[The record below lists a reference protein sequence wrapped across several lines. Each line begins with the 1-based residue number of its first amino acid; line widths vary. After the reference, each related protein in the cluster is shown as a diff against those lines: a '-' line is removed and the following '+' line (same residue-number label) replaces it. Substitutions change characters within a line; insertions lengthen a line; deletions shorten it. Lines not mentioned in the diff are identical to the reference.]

1 MQGLENRS
9 SLALDNSCAELIQ
22 EDKMGESRVLI
33 TGGKGFIG
41 TNLTYEIKKRGCD
54 VWTSDLLQG
63 EDPQHI
69 KADVGVYQQ
78 MDAIFRRMKFDYV
91 YHLAAEYGRWN
102 GEDHYDN
109 LWRTNVI
116 GTKNMLRLQEQH
128 RFKMVFFS
136 SAEVYGDYDQ
146 LMSEEVMDKI
156 PIKQM
161 NDYAISKWAGELQC
175 LNHAEMFHTETVR
188 VRPVGCYGPHEY
200 YSPYRGVIPIFVYHA
215 LKSEPFTV
223 YRGHKRIFDYV
234 EDTCRTFANILDNFI
249 PGEVY
254 NVGGKEE
261 WTISIEELAD
271 LVLQTVGGSSK
282 LVAYK
287 GEEGF
292 TTKVKVVDFSKAR
305 RDLKHDP
312 KIDIRQGIQHYVAW
326 AKRVYGI

>member
-1 MQGLENRS
+1 MAAIL
-9 SLALDNSCAELIQ
+9 
-22 EDKMGESRVLI
+22 V
-33 TGGKGFIG
+33 TGGRGFIG
-41 TNLTYEIKKRGCD
+41 TNLTAELRSRGHE
-54 VWTSDLLQG
+54 VWTCDLLQG
-63 EDPQHI
+63 EDPRHI

-78 MDAIFRRMKFDYV
+78 MDALFRKHSFDYV

-102 GEDHYDN
+102 GEDHYEN

-128 RFKMVFFS
+128 RFRMIFFS

-146 LMSEEVMDKI
+146 LMSEDVMERV

-175 LNHAEMFHTETVR
+175 LNHAAMFGTETVR

-200 YSPYRGVIPIFVYHA
+200 YSPYRGVIPIFVYSA
-215 LKSEPFTV
+215 LTGRPFTV

-234 EDTCRTFANILDNFI
+234 EDTCRTFANIVDNFI

-254 NVGGKEE
+254 NVGGREE
-261 WTISIEELAD
+261 WVIGIEELAEIVLEATGARRD
-271 LVLQTVGGSSK
+271 LAQ
-282 LVAYK
+282 YR

-292 TTKVKVVDFSKAR
+292 TTRVKIVDFSKAR
-305 RDLKHDP
+305 RDLGHDP
-312 KIDIRQGIQHYVAW
+312 RIDIREGVRRYVAW
-326 AKRVYGI
+326 AQRVYRL